1 MLDASSIMEK
11 VDLLSSNDIG
21 VALSWSFQ
29 TQANPDTGS
38 KDSARVDAI
47 IYSGLSLTGMNY
59 SFATFG
65 VSN

>member
-21 VALSWSFQ
+21 NALSWSFQ
-29 TQANPDTGS
+29 TQANPDADS
-38 KDSARVDAI
+38 KDSARVSTI
-47 IYSGLSLTGMNY
+47 IYLALSLTGMNY